1 MNTIGRG
8 ETNLGEKERNLI
20 REKDAEMTEG
30 EMIGWIG
37 NF

>member
-1 MNTIGRG
+1 MNTTGRG

-20 REKDAEMTEG
+20 REKDAEMTGE